1 MRRSAMARLVVMGVL
16 MLGLMIPLMM
26 VQGVVSERATR
37 RDAAVAEVGGIWGGA
52 QTIRGP
58 VLTPPYR
65 YTWIGD
71 DRRGQRAAARAD
83 FPSETL
89 GVARNG
95 QPELRRPRLFQ
106 GLGFKTPL

>member
-52 QTIRGP
+52 QTVGGP
-58 VLTPPYR
+58 GLTLPYR
-65 YTWIGD
+65 YTWIAG
-71 DRRGQRAAARAD
+71 GGRAKGAIARAY
-83 FPSETL
+83 FLPGTL
-89 GVARNG
+89 GIEGTG
-95 QPELRRPRLFQ
+95 QPELRRR
-106 GLGFKTPL
+106 